1 MKFKRN
7 ISENKIYQVIEYNET
22 EKVEQAYYQTFKDAF
37 YDLIEFLCEEYI
49 ENYDDDELCFED
61 AEDQIWG
68 QYEDTDKYWFIY
80 DNEERIE
87 IEITRVDGKSIS
99 EEEYNEN

>member
-7 ISENKIYQVIEYNET
+7 VSENKIYQVIEYNET
-22 EKVEQAYYQTFKDAF
+22 EKIEQAYYQTVKDAV
-37 YDLIEFLCEEYI
+37 YDLLDFLLEEYV

-61 AEDQIWG
+61 AEDKIWG
-68 QYEDTDKYWFIY
+68 QYENTDRYWFIY
-80 DNEERIE
+80 DNEDRIE
-87 IEITRVDGKSIS
+87 IEITRVDGNLIS